1 MKNIKPRSAIESFPE
16 LLYVML
22 VPGCVNILMNPELTL
37 ITTILSSNF
46 TNSEAFKVGFYL
58 NLKESHFNIQKCS
71 FQLIYSA
78 LSVTH
83 VKIRRNAEKKTKTI
97 CTLLGN
103 LLFCMTIDPI
113 SVQNTEKKSC
123 AWPRRCSRK
132 IGPRT
137 SDTQQKPAVVFATQA
152 AQLLFGLTCLL
163 ITNNEKSMRPRWRL
177 LPQQ

>member
-1 MKNIKPRSAIESFPE
+1 MKNIKPRSTIESFPE

-83 VKIRRNAEKKTKTI
+83 VKIRRNAQKK
-97 CTLLGN
+97 
-103 LLFCMTIDPI
+103 
-113 SVQNTEKKSC
+113 KK
-123 AWPRRCSRK
+123 K
-132 IGPRT
+132 
-137 SDTQQKPAVVFATQA
+137 QFAH
-152 AQLLFGLTCLL
+152 C
-163 ITNNEKSMRPRWRL
+163 
-177 LPQQ
+177 